1 MRKWKNPLLPH
12 WNIGE
17 TTRNEQNIFFSPNQL
32 CFIPLE
38 SVQRDEANGIK
49 HSWFWEKK
57 IFFSFL
63 GFSPVTHSLYEV
75 NVDFRNP
82 FFADI
87 SWHGC
92 RIGKL
97 MAPSCSA
104 RQFASFKPYLL
115 FWIFLSLRT
124 TCETRGL
131 VKTDENFFSLQ
142 INFSL
147 YHWLR
152 LSALIPVV

>member
-1 MRKWKNPLLPH
+1 MKKSLTPSLKHR
-12 WNIGE
+12 
-17 TTRNEQNIFFSPNQL
+17 RNNEKRTKYFFSPNQL

-92 RIGKL
+92 WIGKL

-104 RQFASFKPYLL
+104 RQSASFKPYLL
-115 FWIFLSLRT
+115 FWIFLSLQT

-131 VKTDENFFSLQ
+131 VKIDENFFSLQ

-152 LSALIPVV
+152 LVALIPVV

>member
-1 MRKWKNPLLPH
+1 MDFFVTTNHLWNPR
-12 WNIGE
+12 IGE
-17 TTRNEQNIFFSPNQL
+17 NRRKIFFSPNQL
-32 CFIPLE
+32 FFIPLA
-38 SVQRDEANGIK
+38 SSQCTDSSGIK

-104 RQFASFKPYLL
+104 RQSASYKPYLL
-115 FWIFLSLRT
+115 FWIFLSLQT
-124 TCETRGL
+124 TCKTRGL

-142 INFSL
+142 INVSL
-147 YHWLR
+147 YH
-152 LSALIPVV
+152 